1 MFDRIRLTLR
11 QHRFETI
18 ALFVLCGGLALA
30 AVIEAWRLNSLNF
43 PHSCLQD
50 GRVMQYWYDGMAAPT
65 PCQLASKKFYDVAS
79 SADMGIVAMFE
90 QILPFIVGIGFGAPL
105 VARELET
112 GTAPLSWSLAGSR
125 FRWLLGKIV
134 AVVVVMVPL
143 LLVAGLAADVRE
155 GALVPGIDPHAMF
168 DSYAARGVFFVF
180 WGLAAFLGTVALGTI
195 FGRTMPAV
203 MVALVVCVLVRGF
216 WEPVWSHTVLR
227 PFAVAADYQWGSAD
241 LFVYNS
247 DQLYLDGK
255 PWNGDL
261 QAWFNEHMPAPPVM
275 ATPDAS
281 GMVPSSSAVVSN
293 AQPVDFGPPPQPI
306 TYMIRGV
313 DYWLVTRLE
322 CTALLAGS
330 LFCGAIALFWVG
342 RRKPY

>member
-18 ALFVLCGGLALA
+18 ALFVLCAGLAA
-30 AVIEAWRLNSLNF
+30 AGLVEAWRLNSLNV
-43 PHSCLQD
+43 PPSCLQD

-65 PCQLASKKFYDVAS
+65 PCQLASQRFYHVVWS
-79 SADMGIVAMFE
+79 PDMSIVAMFE
-90 QILPFIVGIGFGAPL
+90 QILPFIVGIGFGAPI
-105 VARELET
+105 VAREIET

-143 LLVAGLAADVRE
+143 LLIAGLAADVRE

-180 WGLAAFLGTVALGTI
+180 WGLAAFLGTVALGAI

-216 WEPVWSHTVLR
+216 WEPIWSHTVLR
-227 PFAVAADYQWGSAD
+227 PFAVAQDSQYQWGSAD

-261 QAWFNEHMPAPPVM
+261 NQWFMEHQPAPPVM
-275 ATPDAS
+275 ASPDAS
-281 GMVPSSSAVVSN
+281 GMVPASN
-293 AQPVDFGPPPQPI
+293 AQTVDFLAPPQPI
-306 TYMIRGV
+306 TYIIHGA
-313 DYWLVTRLE
+313 DYWLVTTME
-322 CTALLAGS
+322 CAALLAGS

>member
-1 MFDRIRLTLR
+1 
-11 QHRFETI
+11 
-18 ALFVLCGGLALA
+18 
-30 AVIEAWRLNSLNF
+30 
-43 PHSCLQD
+43 
-50 GRVMQYWYDGMAAPT
+50 
-65 PCQLASKKFYDVAS
+65 
-79 SADMGIVAMFE
+79 
-90 QILPFIVGIGFGAPL
+90 
-105 VARELET
+105 
-112 GTAPLSWSLAGSR
+112 
-125 FRWLLGKIV
+125 
-134 AVVVVMVPL
+134 
-143 LLVAGLAADVRE
+143 
-155 GALVPGIDPHAMF
+155 
-168 DSYAARGVFFVF
+168 
-180 WGLAAFLGTVALGTI
+180 
-195 FGRTMPAV
+195 MPAV

-261 QAWFNEHMPAPPVM
+261 NQWYMENQPVPPVM
-275 ATPDAS
+275 ASPDAS
-281 GMVPSSSAVVSN
+281 GMVPASN

>member
-1 MFDRIRLTLR
+1 MFARIRLTLR

-18 ALFVLCGGLALA
+18 ALFVLCMGLAA
-30 AVIEAWRLNSLNF
+30 AGLVEAWRLNSLNF

-50 GRVMQYWYDGMAAPT
+50 GRVMQYWYDGSSAPT
-65 PCQLASKKFYDVAS
+65 ACQLASKKFYDLVWS
-79 SADMGIVAMFE
+79 PDMSIVAMFE

-105 VARELET
+105 VAREIET
-112 GTAPLSWSLAGSR
+112 GTAPLSWALAGSR

-134 AVVVVMVPL
+134 AVLVVMVPL
-143 LLVAGLAADVRE
+143 LLIAGLAADLRQ
-155 GALVPGIDPHAMF
+155 GALVPGLDPHAMF
-168 DSYAARGVFFVF
+168 DSYAGRGVFFVF
-180 WGLAAFLGTVALGTI
+180 WGLAAFLGTLALGTI

-203 MVALVVCVLVRGF
+203 MVALLVCVFVRGL
-216 WEPVWSHTVLR
+216 WEPAWTHTMLR
-227 PFAVAADYQWGSAD
+227 PFAVAEDYQWGSAD
-241 LFVYNS
+241 LFVYSS

-261 QAWFNEHMPAPPVM
+261 NQWFQEHEPVPPVM

-281 GMVPSSSAVVSN
+281 GMVPASN

-306 TYMIRGV
+306 SYVIHG
-313 DYWLVTRLE
+313 DQYWLVITLE
-322 CTALLAGS
+322 CGFLLAGS
-330 LFCGAIALFWVG
+330 LFCGAIALLWVG